1 MELGGTE
8 DAGGDGAVEVHPL
21 LHHLGGVVAGV
32 EVIGADDRDDEDAL
46 DAPLGAGLLQIAR
59 RGREELGCT
68 LGCGAGRGVDD
79 EIDSLERRAEALAGD
94 HVDPL
99 AARDRHHLVPALPQ
113 DLDGVVAEA
122 AGRAGDGDLLL

>member
-1 MELGGTE
+1 MIE
-8 DAGGDGAVEVHPL
+8 
-21 LHHLGGVVAGV
+21 
-32 EVIGADDRDDEDAL
+32 IDEDAL

-59 RGREELGCT
+59 RGREELGRA
-68 LGCGAGRGVDD
+68 LGRGAGRGVDD

-94 HVDPL
+94 HVDPWL
-99 AARDRHHLVPALPQ
+99 ARDRHHIVPALPQ